1 MDERITQLRKGALD
15 LAVLALLAETP
26 RYGGALVE
34 SLQAAGLEVSTG
46 TIYPIL
52 TRLKK
57 AELVQTHWEESPFGP
72 PRKFYTLTDDGQ
84 RELVELADAW
94 RSLNRTID
102 GLLAANTPGTNTPAT
117 STAATAGS

>member
-26 RYGGALVE
+26 RYGGAVVE

-84 RELVELADAW
+84 RELVELAEAW
-94 RSLNRTID
+94 RTLNRSID
-102 GLLAANTPGTNTPAT
+102 ALLATSAPTTPAT
-117 STAATAGS
+117 AVTAES